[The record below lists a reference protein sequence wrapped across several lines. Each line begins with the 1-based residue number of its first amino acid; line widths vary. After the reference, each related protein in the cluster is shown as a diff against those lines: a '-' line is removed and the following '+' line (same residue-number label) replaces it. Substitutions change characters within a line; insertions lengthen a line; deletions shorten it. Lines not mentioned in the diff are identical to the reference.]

1 MNNLNTKNL
10 KSRKV
15 LSIAGCLIVLML
27 LIRIEGIV
35 YSQTEDSLT
44 LQQCYKLAI
53 DYSTIVKQQTI
64 QQQIASANIK
74 TTNAGWIPQ
83 ASINAQ
89 ASYQSEVTTIPFS
102 IPIPDLKIPT
112 LAKDQYKGTLDLTQ
126 VIYDGGFMY
135 HQKRVYQT
143 GLQVEETKLDV
154 SIQQLKDRINDLY
167 LSLLLINENIRLVD
181 LLKKDITINIETLS
195 AQLANG
201 IVLKSNVEILEA
213 ELMKTDQKLIE
224 LNETKKSTL
233 EMLAMNLGKTLSD
246 KVILV
251 YPAMEVNT
259 KDTISNRPEYKLF
272 DIQKSNLQQQ
282 SILINSKNMPK
293 FLLFADGGYGRPG
306 LNMLSNNFDWFYLA
320 GIKLSMPITNWTSTR
335 HEREAVALQQAIID
349 ANKEDYARNNNIQI
363 VQQLNEMDKYK
374 QLIEKDNLIITKQTE
389 IKDTEAA
396 KLVNGVSTSNDYIIA
411 VNAENQAIRNL
422 KLHEI
427 QLLQA
432 QLNYNSLKGSL

>member
-1 MNNLNTKNL
+1 
-10 KSRKV
+10 
-15 LSIAGCLIVLML
+15 
-27 LIRIEGIV
+27 
-35 YSQTEDSLT
+35 
-44 LQQCYKLAI
+44 
-53 DYSTIVKQQTI
+53 
-64 QQQIASANIK
+64 
-74 TTNAGWIPQ
+74 
-83 ASINAQ
+83 
-89 ASYQSEVTTIPFS
+89 
-102 IPIPDLKIPT
+102 
-112 LAKDQYKGTLDLTQ
+112 
-126 VIYDGGFMY
+126 
-135 HQKRVYQT
+135 
-143 GLQVEETKLDV
+143 
-154 SIQQLKDRINDLY
+154 
-167 LSLLLINENIRLVD
+167 LVD